1 MKVWFEG
8 EAIDRRYP
16 GDRFLRI
23 IQESYALHWELDDGT
38 RDSLVVPVRFV
49 TDLASVPRPAW
60 SIVPPWDN
68 YIKDA
73 AVVHDRAYET
83 NEVSRSRAD
92 ALLYYGMRARG
103 ASEAHAWTVWSAVR
117 LGGAWSYRTGARRQ
131 QERLAKLAHLEKTVR
146 FFTQRYKE
154 NVSC

>member
-23 IQESYALHWELDDGT
+23 IQESYALHWELENGV
-38 RDSLVVPVRFV
+38 RGSLVVPVRFV
-49 TDLASVPRPAW
+49 TDLASVPRLAW

-73 AVVHDRAYET
+73 AIAHDRAYET
-83 NEVSRSRAD
+83 REINRSFAD
-92 ALLYYGMRARG
+92 AILYHGMRARG
-103 ASEAHAWTVWSAVR
+103 ASELHAWAVWSAVR
-117 LGGAWSYRTGARRQ
+117 LGGAWSYHTGARRQ
-131 QERLAKLAHLEKTVR
+131 QERLAKLAQLENRIQT
-146 FFTQRYKE
+146 FT
-154 NVSC
+154 